1 MIDILTLNKMIA
13 DWQHFVKQ
21 EKNRSS
27 LSPISKQISRLK
39 KELDRSFAEFGDL
52 QETIVTYNFYRQLE
66 TLQQQIN
73 NIEG

>member
-21 EKNRSS
+21 EKNSSS
-27 LSPISKQISRLK
+27 LSPISKQISQLK
-39 KELDRSFAEFGDL
+39 KELDRSFVEFGDL
-52 QETIVTYNFYRQLE
+52 QETVVTYNLYRQLE